1 MPRTTICDSGTTNL
15 PPMETNDVI
24 ILNRPRQQK
33 RGLSINVNGR
43 ITLRSA
49 PCKLLGLRPGDF
61 LSFVSRGSQTYIIK
75 CGDIENA
82 IRLSGRPGQLHGNS
96 TATAKYLFMVIYNM
110 PIAAKEVDL
119 VVSRQVESIQIGDTS
134 YPALAFINRCDKE
147 HYR

>member
-1 MPRTTICDSGTTNL
+1 
-15 PPMETNDVI
+15 METNDVI

-49 PCKLLGLRPGDF
+49 PCKLLGLKPGDF
-61 LSFVSRGSQTYIIK
+61 LSFASRGSQTYIIK

-82 IRLSGRPGQLHGNS
+82 IRLFGRPGQLHGNS
-96 TATAKYLFMVIYNM
+96 TATTKYLFKVINNL
-110 PIAAKEVDL
+110 PITAKEVDL
-119 VVSRQVESIQIGDTS
+119 IVSSQLEDLPIGDTA
-134 YPALAFINRCDKE
+134 YPALAFIGRADSN

>member
-1 MPRTTICDSGTTNL
+1 
-15 PPMETNDVI
+15 METNDVI

-61 LSFVSRGSQTYIIK
+61 LSFAIRGSQTYIIK

-96 TATAKYLFMVIYNM
+96 SATAKYLFKVINYM

-119 VVSRQVESIQIGDTS
+119 IVSSQLEDLLIGDTT
-134 YPALAFINRCDKE
+134 YPALAFICRADSN